1 MSRIAVVGSGVV
13 GTATGKGFLSKG
25 HEVTFIDISSSRVE
39 ALREMGLEALLPNE
53 LEWLTPDFIIVTVS
67 TPPHARTGA
76 VVLDYIKN
84 SMETVGILVGQAHQ
98 SAVFPVV
105 VIRSTVPP
113 GTTLNVLLP
122 LLEEH
127 SDLQVGQ
134 HFGLC
139 MQPEFLRAKSSE
151 EDFLHPWVTVIGEY
165 DGPSGKALH
174 ELYTGFTGTF
184 YRFSIPEAEAL
195 KYAHNLRN
203 ATIISFNNEMW
214 WALRQMGIEDPNKL
228 LSAVTHTAESAWNPQ
243 YGSIGGRPYGGTC
256 LPKDTQGLHAHAVSR
271 GIQMPLLRAV
281 IDVNHMFDLFAHEG
295 QVEQAV
301 IEGLAWKAN
310 PILAALQAG
319 QISAAAD

>member
-1 MSRIAVVGSGVV
+1 MARIAIVGSGVV
-13 GTATGKGFLSKG
+13 GTATGKGFIARG
-25 HEVTFIDISSSRVE
+25 HEVTFIDISSSRIE

-53 LEWLTPDFIIVTVS
+53 IEWLTPDFIIVTVS
-67 TPPHARTGA
+67 TPPHVRTGA

-84 SMETVGILVGQAHQ
+84 AMETVGILIGQAHHNG
-98 SAVFPVV
+98 VFPVV
-105 VIRSTVPP
+105 VVRSTVPP
-113 GTTLNVLLP
+113 GTTLKVLLP
-122 LLEEH
+122 LIEEH

-165 DGPSGKALH
+165 DVSSGLALQ
-174 ELYTGFTGTF
+174 ELYSGFSGTF

-228 LSAVTHTAESAWNPQ
+228 LAAVTQSAESAWNPQ

-256 LPKDTQGLHAHAVSR
+256 LPKDTQGLLAHAISR
-271 GIQMPLLRAV
+271 GISMPLLRAV
-281 IDVNHMFDLFAHEG
+281 VEVNHMFDLFAHEG

-301 IEGLAWKAN
+301 IEGLAWKTN
-310 PILAALQAG
+310 PILAALQNRHAA
-319 QISAAAD
+319 AAAD